1 MTRQIDN
8 DALDFPT
15 SFESDKRS
23 KKSARE
29 DVNSSLVYLFTLH
42 SWHLVLFFLFPQRT
56 SVTESTRLLIIAK
69 IRR

>member
-42 SWHLVLFFLFPQRT
+42 SWHLVLFFISATYFRYGID
-56 SVTESTRLLIIAK
+56 SSDY
-69 IRR
+69 